1 MTSNAGDGLC
11 RTWDIYCGW
20 RKYWNPSGF
29 ADNTFL
35 LVFVGTIT
43 GVGGGLLRDMMAEV
57 PPYIFVKHIYACAS
71 IVGSYCLC
79 VYVPLVWSGVLLD
92 LWICS
97 GDPDAVS
104 GCTLQVEPA
113 EIKIKGNY

>member
-1 MTSNAGDGLC
+1 MGYLLWLALNTGI
-11 RTWDIYCGW
+11 RQ
-20 RKYWNPSGF
+20 GF

-57 PPYIFVKHIYACAS
+57 PPYIFCKAYLCMCIHC
-71 IVGSYCLC
+71 GSYCLC

-113 EIKIKGNY
+113 EIKIKGSY